1 MTAGIISS
9 LCREGNEV
17 VSKKGALIVLR
28 DILGIL
34 LGEPELREDMA
45 HLPLT
50 VVEAPGVGVAEG
62 VAVEKYDG

>member
-1 MTAGIISS
+1 M
-9 LCREGNEV
+9 
-17 VSKKGALIVLR
+17 SKKGALIVLR